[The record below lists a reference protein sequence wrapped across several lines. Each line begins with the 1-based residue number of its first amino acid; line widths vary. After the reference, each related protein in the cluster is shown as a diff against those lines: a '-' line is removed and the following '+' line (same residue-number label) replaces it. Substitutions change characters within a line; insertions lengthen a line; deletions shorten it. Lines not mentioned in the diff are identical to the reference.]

1 MVRLEPMHERHFD
14 RTFEW
19 LAGSSELRAQID
31 SLDMLSI
38 EGNRSYWRRNL
49 QDQSRQDHA
58 IVTEDGRH
66 VGNCG
71 LVKID
76 RRRGKAELWIYLGH
90 GYGTGLG
97 SEALKLL
104 LDHAF
109 GVLAL
114 RRVSLRVVDG
124 NQRAVDFYLR
134 AGFKIEGRARNDTI
148 REGKSIDSTLMS
160 ILAHEHQRKA

>member
-1 MVRLEPMHERHFD
+1 MIRLEPMREDHFD

-19 LAGSSELRAQID
+19 LSTSADLRAQID
-31 SLDMLSI
+31 SLDTPSI

-49 QDQSRQDHA
+49 QDQSRQDYA
-58 IVTEDGRH
+58 IVTVDGRH

-71 LVKID
+71 LVGID
-76 RRRGKAELWIYLGH
+76 RRRGKAEMWIYLGYD
-90 GYGTGLG
+90 YGTGLG
-97 SEALKLL
+97 SKALKLL

-124 NQRAVDFYLR
+124 NQRAVNFYLR
-134 AGFKIEGRARNDTI
+134 AGFMIEGRARSDTV
-148 REGKSIDSTLMS
+148 RDGKSIDSTLMS
-160 ILAHEHQRKA
+160 ILAHEHLR

>member
-1 MVRLEPMHERHFD
+1 M
-14 RTFEW
+14 
-19 LAGSSELRAQID
+19 
-31 SLDMLSI
+31 
-38 EGNRSYWRRNL
+38 
-49 QDQSRQDHA
+49 
-58 IVTEDGRH
+58 TEDGRH

-134 AGFKIEGRARNDTI
+134 AGFEIEGRARNDTI
-148 REGKSIDSTLMS
+148 RDGKSIDSTLMS